1 MLSRHNL
8 HEYQRKGVEFI
19 KSEKRCFLC
28 LDMGLGKTATT
39 LTAITD
45 LIDSF
50 SVSKVLVVSPLR
62 VAKSVWPKEP
72 SQWSHL
78 EDLRVSLVTGNE
90 RQRMAALQQ
99 DADIYSINRENL
111 VWLVELLGKKWPFDC
126 VVIDESSSFKNPS
139 SKRFRA
145 LKRVLPNTEYMVL
158 LTGTPS
164 PNSLLD
170 LWAQCYLVDFGMALG
185 RTFTGYKQ
193 RFFEQDYMGY
203 NWTLRQGGDKTIHNL
218 IRPFTLSM
226 SAEDYLELP
235 KRIDLIEYVDL
246 PNRTMA
252 NYLEFE
258 KELLLELDDG
268 EEIEAVNAAALAG
281 KLLQW
286 CNGAV
291 YTDEARN
298 WSEVHKL
305 KLDVLEELFEYNDE
319 PMLVAYNFKSDLARI
334 KDRFPDAV
342 VLDKDPET
350 IERWNRG
357 EILML
362 LAHPASAGHGLNL
375 QKGGSLIVWFGLSWS
390 LELYQQFNARLYRQ
404 GQTKP
409 VRIVHIIARGCIDE
423 RVMQVLDGKDQT
435 QRRLLDALKPT
446 GQTT

>member
-8 HEYQRKGVEFI
+8 HEYQRKAIDFI
-19 KSEKRCFLC
+19 KTEKRCALFLD
-28 LDMGLGKTATT
+28 LGLGKTATT

-62 VAKSVWPKEP
+62 VATSVWPKEP
-72 SQWSHL
+72 NQWSHL
-78 EDLRVSLVTGNE
+78 QDLRVSVVTGNE
-90 RQRMAALQQ
+90 RQRRAALQQ

-145 LKRVLPNTEYMVL
+145 LKRVLPSTEYMIL

-170 LWAQCYLVDFGMALG
+170 LWAQCYLVDFGMTLG

-203 NWTLRQGGDKTIHNL
+203 NYTLRQGSDGIIHDL

-235 KRIDLIEYVDL
+235 KRIDLIEHVDL
-246 PNRTMA
+246 PKRTMDD
-252 NYLEFE
+252 YLQFE
-258 KELLLELDDG
+258 KELLLEIDDD
-268 EEIEAVNAAALAG
+268 EIEAINAAALAN

-286 CNGAV
+286 CNGAI
-291 YTDEARN
+291 YTDEHKN
-298 WSEVHKL
+298 WKELHTA
-305 KLDVLEELFEYNDE
+305 KLDALADIIECNDE
-319 PMLVAYNFKSDLARI
+319 SILVAYNYKTDLARI
-334 KDRFPDAV
+334 QQRFPDAV

-350 IERWNRG
+350 IERWNRS
-357 EILML
+357 EIKLL

-375 QKGGSLIVWFGLSWS
+375 QKGGSLIVWFGLNWS

-404 GQTKP
+404 GQDKP
-409 VRIVHIIARGCIDE
+409 VRIIHLVAQGGLDE
-423 RVMQVLDGKDQT
+423 RVMRVLGDKSAT
-435 QRRLLDALKPT
+435 QDKLLEALKAIV
-446 GQTT
+446 